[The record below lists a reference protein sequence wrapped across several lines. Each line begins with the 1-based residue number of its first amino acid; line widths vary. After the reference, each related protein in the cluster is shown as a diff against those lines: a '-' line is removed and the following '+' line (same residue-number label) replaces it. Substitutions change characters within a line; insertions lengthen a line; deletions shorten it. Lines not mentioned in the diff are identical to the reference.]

1 MENLLYPE
9 IPCWDKTHLLP
20 RCNFQS
26 RLSSTSFC
34 NRNDETPWFFLIQWL
49 AINLLN
55 TNTFKTVV
63 FDAQSCLLPLSFLL
77 QLTKAVLCAPDKW
90 LKRDR
95 LGIMRAPYEIVVM
108 FFDVE

>member
-1 MENLLYPE
+1 VVGNQY
-9 IPCWDKTHLLP
+9 
-20 RCNFQS
+20 
-26 RLSSTSFC
+26 
-34 NRNDETPWFFLIQWL
+34 
-49 AINLLN
+49 LLN